1 MESSYLKCLRSQ
13 GCQGRFGLRL
23 PDCWDYTLTHCTDVH
38 YARKEQTV
46 PTGEGEGSGGGP
58 EDGPQGA
65 IQQVEESAADEERRF
80 RKVSIVTEEGE

>member
-38 YARKEQTV
+38 YARKERRQFRLAK
-46 PTGEGEGSGGGP
+46 EKGGG
-58 EDGPQGA
+58 EDQRTAPREPFSRLKS
-65 IQQVEESAADEERRF
+65 QQQMKKGDSGRLA
-80 RKVSIVTEEGE
+80 